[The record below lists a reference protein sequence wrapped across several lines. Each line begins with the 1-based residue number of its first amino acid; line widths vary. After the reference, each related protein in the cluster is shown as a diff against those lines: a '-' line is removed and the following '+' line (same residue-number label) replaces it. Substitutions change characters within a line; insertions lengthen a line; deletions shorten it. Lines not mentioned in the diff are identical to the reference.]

1 MLTPDSWALL
11 SPDEQRGLLAHL
23 PAGTAAADV
32 PGILADVFRPQWQ
45 YGDAGPRLGPRARGG
60 ELAEVVAPFLRA
72 NRDLQYRE
80 YVHAVREYHDQM
92 VASFVGLQEH
102 FSTAEPFGGDVDKG
116 LTVQG
121 FIHGWLVMD
130 KRMEGHRRRQ
140 KRPWDNG
147 GEIGRAFHTPDAFG
161 VAFGLNSDRLANF
174 NSQRSLVTIPQS
186 TPEAVAEFRRQESE
200 RYANPSV
207 AYRYKVGDELVTV
220 APAQK
225 TTKVLKARD
234 HALLVPGRAP
244 HITILS
250 ITRDATAQ
258 LPDVIGT
265 RADVC
270 QLARNS
276 QFVVS
281 SATTAQLN
289 QVISSALDRLH
300 YERDPCVKFDSTRK
314 LWCYLHKDRSLED
327 FKKEGML
334 SLKPG
339 RPKKG
344 PCELENN
351 EEQSRAKAA
360 KRAGQKGAG
369 GKRKKAK
376 ADEAAPGGDL
386 APAAGP
392 FEGLAGV
399 DMSNLGALRAFT
411 PGAPPQAP
419 AEEAG
424 QSSHPGVAEAPQ
436 LAVAKAMLSAGGL
449 SDALQ
454 LQAAQAAQTALGGQA
469 ADTQKILN
477 QVLVAQQ
484 QSQQQS
490 QLQLAMNQ
498 LQGVLPQPLVP
509 GTNLAAAQLQQLQAQ
524 ALVQQQQLQQ
534 AGGQSLQVQQQQQQ
548 QQQQQLLAQAAH
560 NQLLLNRQGNN
571 EDIQRRLQALIAQ
584 ARGQNPPWE
593 QQPPPQ

>member
-1 MLTPDSWALL
+1 LTPDSWALL

-102 FSTAEPFGGDVDKG
+102 FSTMEPFGGDVDKG

-121 FIHGWLVMD
+121 FIHGWLAMD

-174 NSQRSLVTIPQS
+174 NSQRSLVTIPKS

-258 LPDVIGT
+258 LPDMIGT

-351 EEQSRAKAA
+351 EEQFRAKAA
-360 KRAGQKGAG
+360 KRAAQKGAG

-424 QSSHPGVAEAPQ
+424 QSSHPSVAEPPQ

-449 SDALQ
+449 SDTLQ
-454 LQAAQAAQTALGGQA
+454 LQAAQTALGGQA

-477 QVLVAQQ
+477 QVLQAQQ
-484 QSQQQS
+484 QSHQQS
-490 QLQLAMNQ
+490 QLQLAMTQ
-498 LQGVLPQPLVP
+498 LQGVLPQQLVP
-509 GTNLAAAQLQQLQAQ
+509 GTNLAAAQLQ
-524 ALVQQQQLQQ
+524 ALVQQQQQQQQQLQQ
-534 AGGQSLQVQQQQQQ
+534 ASSQSLQV

-560 NQLLLNRQGNN
+560 NQLLLNQQGNS
-571 EDIQRRLQALIAQ
+571 EDIQRRLQELITQAQ
-584 ARGQNPPWE
+584 GQNPPWDQQE
-593 QQPPPQ
+593 QKPQ